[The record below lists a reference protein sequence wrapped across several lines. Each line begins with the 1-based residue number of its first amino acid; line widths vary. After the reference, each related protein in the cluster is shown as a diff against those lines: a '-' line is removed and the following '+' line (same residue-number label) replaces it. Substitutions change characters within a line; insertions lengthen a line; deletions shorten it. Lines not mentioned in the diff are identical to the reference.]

1 MMQFHSC
8 SLHLN
13 TDMLDKELQFWTTS
27 PHFLLVATIDQSVV
41 GLVSIQK
48 KSESVSELNR
58 LSVLSSVRGLG
69 LGKALVEA
77 AIKRSVEVGFKN
89 VYLETT
95 DVQQSAIRIYEK
107 VGFKLT
113 GYFVASIGLPIYVPH
128 LFHGILVRKYVYQP
142 QWFLKNVR
150 FLC

>member
-1 MMQFHSC
+1 MQFLSC

-13 TDMLDKELQFWTTS
+13 TDLLDKEMQYWTTP

-48 KSESVSELNR
+48 KSELVSELNR
-58 LSVLSSVRGLG
+58 LSVSSSARGLG

-77 AIKRSVEVGFKN
+77 AIKQSLKVGFKN
-89 VYLETT
+89 VYLETS

-113 GYFVASIGLPIYVPH
+113 GCYVTSNGLQIYVPH
-128 LFHGILVRKYVYQP
+128 LFHGILIRKYLY
-142 QWFLKNVR
+142 
-150 FLC
+150 